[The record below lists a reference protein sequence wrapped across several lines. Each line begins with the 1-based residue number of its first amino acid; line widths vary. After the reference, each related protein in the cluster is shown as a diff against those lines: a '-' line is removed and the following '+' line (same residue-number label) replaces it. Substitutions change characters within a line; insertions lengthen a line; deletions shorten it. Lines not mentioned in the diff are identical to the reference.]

1 MEMKKISSG
10 PLRGLGYDERTRR
23 LRVEFDN
30 GEQLEYDG
38 ITREMWIR
46 LSASTA
52 PWSYYCDNIR
62 DELTPRKIA
71 ATCRPASPEKGIPF
85 GHADVSASDKKNPL
99 DELFK

>member
-10 PLRGLGYDERTRR
+10 RLRGLGYDERARC
-23 LRVEFDN
+23 LRVEFET

-38 ITREMWIR
+38 ITREMWVR

-62 DELTPRKIA
+62 DELTPRRLA
-71 ATCRPASPEKGIPF
+71 AACRTASADFAAPAKN
-85 GHADVSASDKKNPL
+85 NPL
-99 DELFK
+99 DDLFK

>member
-1 MEMKKISSG
+1 MENKKISSG
-10 PLRGLGYDERTRR
+10 PLRGLGYDEKTCR

-30 GEQLEYDG
+30 GEQLEYEG

-71 ATCRPASPEKGIPF
+71 AESRPASPKKGIPF
-85 GHADVSASDKKNPL
+85 GHAESSTPAKKNPL